1 MGWLSDAVSFVTS
14 AISVVVGGL
23 SSLAISAACS
33 VCTSIG
39 KALGI
44 IKEDEDIEGIGEK
57 CKQAEES
64 GIKPENYQKFED
76 YQKAIDSFEIDP
88 NKKHSPEECIKRGIE
103 HVNLAAKVLMP
114 QLNLEAVINYLG
126 KVDGEGF
133 FNTKNLD
140 SILNTCKT
148 EPDFMNNV
156 LGVLNKTEKDQSI
169 LSTTID
175 KMITIEKSTNPNIS
189 ENDALRN
196 IFRNQVKQD

>member
-1 MGWLSDAVSFVTS
+1 
-14 AISVVVGGL
+14 
-23 SSLAISAACS
+23 
-33 VCTSIG
+33 
-39 KALGI
+39 
-44 IKEDEDIEGIGEK
+44 
-57 CKQAEES
+57 
-64 GIKPENYQKFED
+64 
-76 YQKAIDSFEIDP
+76 
-88 NKKHSPEECIKRGIE
+88 
-103 HVNLAAKVLMP
+103 MP

-133 FNTKNLD
+133 FNPKNLD

-156 LGVLNKTEKDQSI
+156 LGVVNKTEKDQSI